1 MGMNKLKNLIIFIIK
16 SGLSLTSIQFVFVG
30 MSCLIFAEAVLYF
43 FVDILRLN
51 SIFAV
56 IVATELSVLLNFY
69 INDNWTF
76 RKSKN
81 VSGSFMSRLIKF
93 HVSRIAS
100 ILVNIGLFA
109 LLNEVFLIHYLLS
122 YFLAALVAFAINFIT
137 SILWVWRMDIP
148 TYR

>member
-1 MGMNKLKNLIIFIIK
+1 MSMNKFNSLIVFIIR
-16 SGLSLTSIQFVFVG
+16 SGLFLTSIQFVFVG
-30 MSCLIFAEAVLYF
+30 VSCLIFAEAVLYL

-51 SIFAV
+51 SIIAV

-81 VSGSFMSRLIKF
+81 MSGSFMSRLIKF

-109 LLNEVFLIHYLLS
+109 LLTRS
-122 YFLAALVAFAINFIT
+122 
-137 SILWVWRMDIP
+137 S
-148 TYR
+148 

>member
-1 MGMNKLKNLIIFIIK
+1 MSINSLRKLILAIIK
-16 SGLSLTSIQFVFVG
+16 AGFSLTSIQFVVVG
-30 MSCLIFAEAVLYF
+30 VSCLVFAEAVLYLLI
-43 FVDILRLN
+43 DIFH
-51 SIFAV
+51 IYDIIAV

-76 RKSKN
+76 RRLRN
-81 VSGSFMSRLIKF
+81 SGGGFMTRLIKF

-109 LLNEVFLIHYLLS
+109 LLNNIFLIHYLLS

-137 SILWVWRMDIP
+137 SIIWVWNAQIVN
-148 TYR
+148 